1 MSDAQARVSKL
12 IGQWREA
19 GSTPQEAFDWS
30 KSSANWTRDIPQM
43 KKFIESLP
51 RSLDRTFLR
60 ETAQNQDFSAVEKF
74 TATMI
79 WGYGDVG
86 YGSYRVKKMFNS
98 LDFVRKIENSFSMC
112 QSNEPLAAYSYL
124 SKNRIEQLGPA
135 FGTKWIAFV
144 TPTGSPAPIYDSL
157 IGTWF
162 STFAAADFEG
172 VSLNPEVWSLKT
184 YTSYFLW
191 MSKVADK
198 HSIKCDD
205 LELVLFQEASKLFSK
220 KVN

>member
-1 MSDAQARVSKL
+1 MSDAEVRASKL
-12 IGQWREA
+12 IGQWLEA
-19 GSTPQEAFDWS
+19 GSVPQEAFDWS
-30 KSSANWTRDIPQM
+30 KSSANWIRDLPQM

-51 RSLDRTFLR
+51 KSLDRTFLR
-60 ETAQNQDFSAVEKF
+60 ETAQNQDFSPIEKF

-112 QSNEPLAAYSYL
+112 QSNEPLTAYSYL

-144 TPTGSPAPIYDSL
+144 TPPDTPAPIYDSL
-157 IGTWF
+157 IGGWF
-162 STFAAADFEG
+162 STFATKDFEG

-184 YTSYFLW
+184 YSSYFLW
-191 MSKVADK
+191 MKTVADE
-198 HSIKCDD
+198 HAIKCDD
-205 LELVLFQEASKLFSK
+205 LEFVLFQEANKLFSK
-220 KVN
+220 KAN

>member
-1 MSDAQARVSKL
+1 MSDAEARVSKL

-19 GSTPQEAFDWS
+19 GSTPQGAFDWS

-60 ETAQNQDFSAVEKF
+60 ETAKNQDFSAVEKF

-184 YTSYFLW
+184 YTSYVLW
-191 MSKVADK
+191 MSKVAEK